1 MPNTDRYKKAGYE
14 TREDYLNDLAVRY
27 CVNPIIVSGL
37 AGILGDEEDF
47 DGLVSAIEDMRDMIP
62 ADRTR
67 TSTEKQEDRS
77 EAGLRHFITINN

>member
-27 CVNPIIVSGL
+27 NVNPIIVSGL

-47 DGLVSAIEDMRDMIP
+47 DGRISSIEIKRDIIP
-62 ADRTR
+62 ADGSS
-67 TSTEKQEDRS
+67 TSYE
-77 EAGLRHFITINN
+77 

>member
-1 MPNTDRYKKAGYE
+1 MPNIDRYKKAGYE
-14 TREDYLNDLAVRY
+14 TRKDYLNDLAVQY

-62 ADRTR
+62 A
-67 TSTEKQEDRS
+67 
-77 EAGLRHFITINN
+77 A

>member
-27 CVNPIIVSGL
+27 NVNPIIVSGL

-62 ADRTR
+62 ALHT
-67 TSTEKQEDRS
+67 
-77 EAGLRHFITINN
+77 NNMKTGPKPVFAIL

>member
-14 TREDYLNDLAVRY
+14 TRENDLAVRY
-27 CVNPIIVSGL
+27 CVNPMIVSGL

-62 ADRTR
+62 AD
-67 TSTEKQEDRS
+67 
-77 EAGLRHFITINN
+77 

>member
-62 ADRTR
+62 RTDPALH
-67 TSTEKQEDRS
+67 T
-77 EAGLRHFITINN
+77 NNMKTGPKPVFAIS

>member
-27 CVNPIIVSGL
+27 CVNPM

-62 ADRTR
+62 AD
-67 TSTEKQEDRS
+67 
-77 EAGLRHFITINN
+77 

>member
-14 TREDYLNDLAVRY
+14 TREDYLNDLAVRF
-27 CVNPIIVSGL
+27 CVNPMIVSGL

-62 ADRTR
+62 AD
-67 TSTEKQEDRS
+67 
-77 EAGLRHFITINN
+77 

>member
-1 MPNTDRYKKAGYE
+1 MKLEKNSNSMLFSSTEIPDVFFTEYMSQASGDYE

-27 CVNPIIVSGL
+27 NVNPIIVSGL

-62 ADRTR
+62 AD
-67 TSTEKQEDRS
+67 
-77 EAGLRHFITINN
+77 